1 VLVPASA
8 AGFTGRRALLPSEE
22 VKADAGLTDFVRD
35 RPEGR
40 GVVSFDGDERSFTP
54 VDRLRVVAVLASA
67 VRGLVVPAV
76 RSVMVPVV
84 RMVTGLVEGEGL
96 IREAGAVGFRFSVM
110 AEPVVRFGSRCSDA
124 VFLSVGS
131 SVIFSVSISCSHSC
145 GVRGVLFDLGV
156 RGGSVRASQRLRRT
170 RDRRE
175 AVVRVCGSSSLP

>member
-1 VLVPASA
+1 
-8 AGFTGRRALLPSEE
+8 LLASEE

-145 GVRGVLFDLGV
+145 GGRGVLFDLGV
-156 RGGSVRASQRLRRT
+156 RGGRAVYELANASAELGIVGKRLCECVGPHRYRS
-170 RDRRE
+170 RIQIR
-175 AVVRVCGSSSLP
+175 